1 MSETH
6 GNVLAEGIKMYPIAT
21 GMTFST
27 AAYSDSADQVV
38 PTYQNLGPGI
48 LRLVAKSSAIGMK
61 AVLKINGVPIVD
73 NLAMPYI
80 GATGGLDFISNVVC
94 EQKVAG
100 GRVELVWRNTT
111 AGALTTD
118 FVLQFEPTGRK

>member
-1 MSETH
+1 
-6 GNVLAEGIKMYPIAT
+6 MYPIAT

-38 PTYQNLGPGI
+38 PTYQNVGPGI

-94 EQKVAG
+94 EQRVKG

-118 FVLQFEPTGRK
+118 FVLQFEPTGK